1 MSELQSEVGDGDKVV
16 FAVTIRYK
24 YETTGEKLKS
34 YYGTTNLTEAA
45 EIDRKNLLD
54 DPQYI
59 AEDLC
64 HDGKDYD
71 VRISAA
77 RFVGDT

>member
-1 MSELQSEVGDGDKVV
+1 MPGLQDEIKDEDRIV
-16 FAVTIRYK
+16 FAVTVTYK

-34 YYGTTNLTEAA
+34 YYGTTDLSEAA

-59 AEDLC
+59 AEDLN
-64 HDGKDYD
+64 HDGKDYE

-77 RFVGDT
+77 RFTGG

>member
-1 MSELQSEVGDGDKVV
+1 MPGMQNEIKDEDRIV
-16 FAVTIRYK
+16 FAVTVMYK

-34 YYGTTNLTEAA
+34 YYGTTDLTEAA

-59 AEDLC
+59 AEDLI

-77 RFVGDT
+77 RVIGG

>member
-1 MSELQSEVGDGDKVV
+1 MQNEIKDEDRIV
-16 FAVTIRYK
+16 FAVTVMYK

-34 YYGTTNLTEAA
+34 YYGTTDLTEAA

-59 AEDLC
+59 AEDLI

-77 RFVGDT
+77 RVIGG